1 MDAISQVLNEVFAGI
16 FLECSHRFRKERGT
30 QTFFAHVQNWGEVD
44 QLIQADVFGRV
55 STPSCLGKRYM
66 QSFID
71 DYSRGIFLSR
81 EVRSLSKVHGVQ
93 KLSG

>member
-1 MDAISQVLNEVFAGI
+1 MFSQVQE
-16 FLECSHRFRKERGT
+16 RKLYGRKA

-71 DYSRGIFLSR
+71 DDSRGIFLSR
-81 EVRSLSKVHGVQ
+81 EVRSLSSVHGVQ
-93 KLSG
+93 KPLFDERGE